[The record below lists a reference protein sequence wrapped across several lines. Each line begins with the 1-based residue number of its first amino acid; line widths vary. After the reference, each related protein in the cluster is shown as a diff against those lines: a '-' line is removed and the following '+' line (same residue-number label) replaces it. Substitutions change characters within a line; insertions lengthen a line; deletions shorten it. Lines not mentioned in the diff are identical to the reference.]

1 MRPAIFAALLV
12 STAPLA
18 AQIVPEPGAA
28 NPRLQTVRW
37 QEGQIIQLTALPAT
51 GLTLLFEQGER
62 IQRVEADPAN
72 VDARISSERDGLLL
86 IPRSEGDIG
95 AIDVVTD
102 RRSYNVAL
110 RTGTDLMAAYLV
122 RFVSSAPVPKLQ
134 SAPPMP
140 MPGAPPMQAPA
151 LMPMPGAQSWS
162 YRVRGD
168 TAVRP
173 QAITDDGVRTTI
185 EFREGVP
192 LPAVFAIGPAGDEQL
207 VNGYMREGRFVID
220 EVWQELVFRIDAR
233 KATAKRSAQPGDA
246 HG

>member
-1 MRPAIFAALLV
+1 MRHAALLPALML
-12 STAPLA
+12 APPLS
-18 AQIVPEPGAA
+18 AQVLPEPGATS
-28 NPRLQTVRW
+28 PRIQTVRW
-37 QEGQIIQLTALPAT
+37 EDGQTIQLTALPAT

-62 IQRVEADPAN
+62 IRRVEADPAN

-102 RRSYNVAL
+102 RRSYNFAL

-122 RFVSSAPVPKLQ
+122 RFVSGAPVPELQ
-134 SAPPMP
+134 PPPPMP
-140 MPGAPPMQAPA
+140 IPGVPPMQAPA
-151 LMPMPGAQSWS
+151 LTPLPGVESWS

-168 TAVRP
+168 AAVRP
-173 QAITDDGVRTTI
+173 QAITDDGIRTII

-233 KATAKRSAQPGDA
+233 KATAKRSARPEAARG
-246 HG
+246 